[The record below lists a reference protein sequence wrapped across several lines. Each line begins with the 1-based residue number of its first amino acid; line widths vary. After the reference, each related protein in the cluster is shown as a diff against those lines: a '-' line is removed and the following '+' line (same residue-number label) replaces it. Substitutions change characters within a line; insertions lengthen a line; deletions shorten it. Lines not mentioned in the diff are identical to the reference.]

1 MQAELL
7 FLLAV
12 FFVPIFHCADATG
25 YMLDVEHTFYRRT
38 IPMTESKL
46 RTAYGYIRVSTHD
59 QEELSPDSQER
70 LLRNYAAANNIFLEH
85 VFADTGISG
94 RKADKRPGF
103 QEMIARAKSKEHP
116 VDVLLVWKFSRFARN
131 QEESIVYKSLLKKAG
146 VDVISVSEPLADGPF
161 GSLIE
166 RIIEWM
172 DEYYSIRL
180 SGEVKRGMTEKAL
193 QGGYMAR
200 APFGYRNAD
209 GSLQIIPEEAAI
221 IRMIYRRYLED
232 HTGFSTLAR
241 TLNDTGVPTK
251 RGGHWENRTVKYI
264 LQNPVYKGYARW
276 NVGKRELRGPAASSP
291 DMIVAESQHE
301 AIIPPETFDA
311 VQERIA
317 AEYKRPKSRPAG
329 SYSHWL
335 GNLVKCS
342 DCGGSMTYTPGTG
355 GFQCIHYA
363 HGKCSVSH
371 YISGPLL
378 ETAIL
383 DTLDACIQKEDFE
396 FREELATAPAE
407 DEELVFIRESLG
419 RLAEKEKRIKAAYQD
434 GIDTLEEYKQNK
446 ELLSREQERL
456 SARLQELTPKQP
468 AADTDMHRA
477 ELRRRIHGVT
487 DILRSEAPME
497 VKSEVIR
504 SICDK
509 IVYDRKANK
518 VLIYCV
524 FRAL

>member
-1 MQAELL
+1 
-7 FLLAV
+7 
-12 FFVPIFHCADATG
+12 
-25 YMLDVEHTFYRRT
+25 
-38 IPMTESKL
+38 MTESKL

-70 LLRNYAAANNIFLEH
+70 LLRSYATANNIFLEH
-85 VFADTGISG
+85 IFEDAGISG

-251 RGGHWENRTVKYI
+251 RGGRWENRTVKYI

-487 DILRSEAPME
+487 DILRSEAPKE